1 MRLKSRECRLR
12 EVEDQNA
19 RNDGQSGIGR
29 MLRINR
35 RGHGPRADGKRTE
48 NKKKIERSEKQL
60 ENSIFAGSRADAVR
74 RSLFVNVLGIMNV
87 L

>member
-35 RGHGPRADGKRTE
+35 WGTDTGRMVSEAKI
-48 NKKKIERSEKQL
+48 KKVERSEKQL